1 MIKLNSIA
9 LDFSTGI
16 SPTCQQLVR
25 YRGGLVWPKAGTQ
38 LLDAKW
44 EKKREGNGRI
54 KMKGKTKKGR
64 RTVRN
69 DRRGIRTAPKSWTI
83 FNCHTSVTR
92 SKPRLIVF
100 SFHFFFFHAFHAG
113 NRSFSY
119 FSRVHGG
126 TGKNSTTK
134 HRWKSEAIDEW
145 IPYNRAH
152 PLFLLGFI
160 VFNVRFVNLLPC
172 YRDSMK
178 SMEDSRSVDSMFH
191 RAISASV

>member
-1 MIKLNSIA
+1 MKWQDFCNKKKWNWNKRKKKRRNFDSKRFETSSDKVEFDSARFFHGDFANLPTIGSI
-9 LDFSTGI
+9 
-16 SPTCQQLVR
+16 P
-25 YRGGLVWPKAGTQ
+25 GGLVWPKAGTQ

-100 SFHFFFFHAFHAG
+100 SFHFFFFTPFTPAIGAFRIFHGCTEAPVKTRRR
-113 NRSFSY
+113 NTAENQKRLMNE
-119 FSRVHGG
+119 SRTTVH
-126 TGKNSTTK
+126 T
-134 HRWKSEAIDEW
+134 
-145 IPYNRAH
+145 
-152 PLFLLGFI
+152 
-160 VFNVRFVNLLPC
+160 PC
-172 YRDSMK
+172 FY
-178 SMEDSRSVDSMFH
+178 SVL
-191 RAISASV
+191 

>member
-1 MIKLNSIA
+1 MQN
-9 LDFSTGI
+9 G
-16 SPTCQQLVR
+16 
-25 YRGGLVWPKAGTQ
+25 
-38 LLDAKW
+38 
-44 EKKREGNGRI
+44 EKRERNGRI

-100 SFHFFFFHAFHAG
+100 SFYFFFHAVHAG

-145 IPYNRAH
+145 IPCT
-152 PLFLLGFI
+152 LLVFTRFYSFQRTVCQSPAVLSRFHEIHGGFRI
-160 VFNVRFVNLLPC
+160 CRKIIRSMIDVSSNNFGISLNL
-172 YRDSMK
+172 
-178 SMEDSRSVDSMFH
+178 VQT
-191 RAISASV
+191 